1 MIYDVANKKIYRNF
15 FSLTIQSL
23 LKSKKNKNQKNK
35 TKKPHESWFKKNK
48 KNKPIK
54 YDVHS
59 VLGKDGLN
67 NNPFK
72 WYYPVKAETTRK
84 SPVVSRTTTSTSII
98 TTMRT
103 STTTPVAEIQEK
115 STETM
120 RNSTSDY
127 DLSTLKGNYN

>member
-1 MIYDVANKKIYRNF
+1 MYNKANKKIYRNF

-23 LKSKKNKNQKNK
+23 LKSKKNKNHKNK
-35 TKKPHESWFKKNK
+35 NKKPHESWFKKNK
-48 KNKPIK
+48 KNKPIR

-67 NNPFK
+67 DNPFK

-84 SPVVSRTTTSTSII
+84 SPVVSWTTASTSVITTTRTTT
-98 TTMRT
+98 TTLA
-103 STTTPVAEIQEK
+103 AEIREK

-120 RNSTSDY
+120 RNSTSDF